1 MSDFGEVIS
10 IYFLPEYMGKGY
22 GKLPLEAVTKELAQM
37 GFDNIYLWVP
47 ADNDNGRRFS
57 KKFGFLESSRS
68 GEDTIGGKRL
78 REIQYCYRI

>member
-1 MSDFGEVIS
+1 M
-10 IYFLPEYMGKGY
+10 
-22 GKLPLEAVTKELAQM
+22 AQR
-37 GFDNIYLWVP
+37 GFDNIYLWVL